1 VTNATL
7 WAVMATTLLAAR
19 MPMAVAA
26 GWFLTRNWDVVRLW
40 WLIPARDLCGFAVW
54 MAGLFGNSVT
64 WQGKHLRL
72 DRQGRIQSS

>member
-7 WAVMATTLLAAR
+7 WAVMAATLLAAR
-19 MPMAVAA
+19 MLMAVAA

-54 MAGLFGNSVT
+54 MAGLFGSSVRAE
-64 WQGKHLRL
+64 RL
-72 DRQGRIQSS
+72 QLGRQGRTQSG